1 MALSKDEKLSTSYP
15 FKFHDASGEMIY
27 RKSVILYLKRIPQ
40 RADEIERAKMR
51 KWPEG
56 FRPIY
61 IK

>member
-27 RKSVILYLKRIPQ
+27 RKSVILY
-40 RADEIERAKMR
+40 EIERAKMR

-56 FRPIY
+56 FRLIY